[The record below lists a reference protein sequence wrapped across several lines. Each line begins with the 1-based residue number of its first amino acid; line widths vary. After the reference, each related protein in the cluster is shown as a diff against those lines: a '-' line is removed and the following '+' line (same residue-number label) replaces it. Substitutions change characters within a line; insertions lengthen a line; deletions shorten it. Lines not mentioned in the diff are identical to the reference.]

1 MEPVSPHEG
10 ASPKGELVARAPRAA
25 RRAAWT
31 LAAEFGH
38 AWGAIPEAAI
48 DEGGDALVA
57 AWEAVRAEAHPAL
70 PAGIP
75 PALNHV
81 TGSGRIA
88 WTVSPVEAVIEIRR
102 PSGAIITIAVPHAG
116 RQIKIRHLAAEKVFE
131 RHIMALRWVV
141 TALRGAAAAL
151 AVEDA
156 LLNAGVSRP
165 SYWRDAAARDA
176 AAAT

>member
-1 MEPVSPHEG
+1 MDDI
-10 ASPKGELVARAPRAA
+10 LRAPRAA

-70 PAGIP
+70 PAGIA

-81 TGSGRIA
+81 TGSGRIT
-88 WTVSPVEAVIEIRR
+88 WTVSPVETVIEIRR
-102 PSGAIITIAVPHAG
+102 PSGAVITIAVPHAG
-116 RQIKIRHLAAEKVFE
+116 RRIEVRHLVAERVFE
-131 RHIMALRWVV
+131 RHIMAIRWVV
-141 TALRGAAAAL
+141 TALRGAEAAL
-151 AVEDA
+151 AVETA
-156 LLNAGVSRP
+156 LLDAGVSRP
-165 SYWRDAAARDA
+165 SYWQDASARAAASRLENGGEHVRL
-176 AAAT
+176 

>member
-1 MEPVSPHEG
+1 MDDI
-10 ASPKGELVARAPRAA
+10 LRAPRAA

-31 LAAEFGH
+31 LASNFGH

-57 AWEAVRAEAHPAL
+57 GWEAVRAEAHPLL
-70 PAGIP
+70 PAGIA
-75 PALNHV
+75 PALGHV

-88 WTVSPVEAVIEIRR
+88 WTVSPTETVIEIRR
-102 PSGAIITIAVPHAG
+102 PSGPIITIAVPHAG
-116 RQIKIRHLAAEKVFE
+116 RRMEVRHLVAEKAFE
-131 RHIMALRWVV
+131 RHLVALRWVV

-156 LLNAGVSRP
+156 ILAAGVSRP
-165 SYWRDAAARDA
+165 SYWRDASARA
-176 AAAT
+176 AASRAENGGEHV